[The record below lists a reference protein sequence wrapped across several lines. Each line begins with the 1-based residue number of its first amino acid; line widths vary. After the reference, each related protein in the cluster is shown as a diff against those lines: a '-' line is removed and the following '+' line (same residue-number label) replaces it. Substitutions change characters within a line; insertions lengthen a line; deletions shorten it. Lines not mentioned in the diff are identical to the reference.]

1 MFASALPRLRAI
13 TVDNEIVPAKL
24 TGVAVGNRTW
34 PINAFLK
41 LVALCLKTPL
51 MLRSHEIVI

>member
-1 MFASALPRLRAI
+1 MFASDLPRLHTM
-13 TVDNEIVPAKL
+13 TVDSEIGPAKL

-41 LVALCLKTPL
+41 LVALSLKTLL